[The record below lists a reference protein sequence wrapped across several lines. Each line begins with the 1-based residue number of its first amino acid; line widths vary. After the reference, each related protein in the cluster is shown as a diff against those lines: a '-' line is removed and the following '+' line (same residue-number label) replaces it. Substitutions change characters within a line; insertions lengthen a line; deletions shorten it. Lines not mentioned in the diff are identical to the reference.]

1 MHFTGTRFNT
11 FQQGFKFEEKNGDLF
26 DCPETDSL
34 VHCVSADLR
43 MGKGI
48 AVIFKK
54 KFGGV
59 EELRLQGKEIK
70 LVEFNTIR
78 VD

>member
-1 MHFTGTRFNT
+1 
-11 FQQGFKFEEKNGDLF
+11 
-26 DCPETDSL
+26 
-34 VHCVSADLR
+34 

-48 AVIFKK
+48 ATAFRNR
-54 KFGGV
+54 FHGV
-59 EELRLQGKEIK
+59 EELRKQGKEIK

>member
-1 MHFTGTRFNT
+1 
-11 FQQGFKFEEKNGDLF
+11 LF
-26 DCPETDSL
+26 ACPETDSL

-43 MGKGI
+43 MEKGI
-48 AVIFKK
+48 AVAFKK
-54 KFGGV
+54 KFRGV
-59 EELRLQGKEIK
+59 AELRSQGKEIK

>member
-1 MHFTGTRFNT
+1 
-11 FQQGFKFEEKNGDLF
+11 
-26 DCPETDSL
+26 
-34 VHCVSADLR
+34 

-48 AVIFKK
+48 AVKFKN
-54 KFGGV
+54 KFRSV
-59 EELRLQGKEIK
+59 EELKKQGKEIK

>member
-1 MHFTGTRFNT
+1 
-11 FQQGFKFEEKNGDLF
+11 
-26 DCPETDSL
+26 
-34 VHCVSADLR
+34 

-48 AVIFKK
+48 AV
-54 KFGGV
+54 KFRNKFRGV
-59 EELRLQGKEIK
+59 EELRSQGKEIK

>member
-1 MHFTGTRFNT
+1 M
-11 FQQGFKFEEKNGDLF
+11 KGDLF

-34 VHCVSADLR
+34 VHCVSEDLR

-48 AVIFKK
+48 AVTFKK

-59 EELRLQGKEIK
+59 EELEAQGIF
-70 LVEFNTIR
+70 LY
-78 VD
+78 